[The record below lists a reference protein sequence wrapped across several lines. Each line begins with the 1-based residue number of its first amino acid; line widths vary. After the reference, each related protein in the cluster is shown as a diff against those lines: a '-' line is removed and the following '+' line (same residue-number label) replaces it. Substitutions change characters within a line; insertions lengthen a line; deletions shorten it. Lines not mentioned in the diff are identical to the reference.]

1 VFFLSRERT
10 KLTAQSVECIFLGYS
25 VEHKCYRCW
34 DPVTHMMR
42 MSRDVVFDESRLFYL
57 HSSSDVSPA
66 SLVDHLSLLLF
77 PTLLSL
83 LCLFLA

>member
-1 VFFLSRERT
+1 
-10 KLTAQSVECIFLGYS
+10 
-25 VEHKCYRCW
+25 
-34 DPVTHMMR
+34 MMR

-57 HSSSDVSPA
+57 HPSSDVSPA

-77 PTLLSL
+77 PMLLPL